1 MIRIVNL
8 HCKQKQSKSIQEKVS
23 SRLRQKLC
31 VIFRIIAQVNILYFI
46 FVRLSDLIN
55 KLVQKRWT
63 GIQIENKFK
72 SFQKLS
78 TSWLFA
84 NALSCHVL

>member
-72 SFQKLS
+72 SFWDYKI
-78 TSWLFA
+78 
-84 NALSCHVL
+84 